1 MDLLDFLSI
10 YCISIYTH
18 AFILKLDEFL
28 FEKLSHQVVSVQYS
42 FFYRSKLKTPLQ
54 KLLRIR
60 EKLIRNCYLM
70 RLSSSRLICLFWP
83 VTCLITWCKRPIRT
97 CKILAGF
104 SHLAQS
110 IIVIIFRR
118 CRFFIAEL
126 C

>member
-42 FFYRSKLKTPLQ
+42 LFYRSKLKTPLQ

-83 VTCLITWCKRPIRT
+83 VTALLLGVRDQFALVKYLLVLVTWHNR
-97 CKILAGF
+97 
-104 SHLAQS
+104 
-110 IIVIIFRR
+110 
-118 CRFFIAEL
+118 
-126 C
+126 